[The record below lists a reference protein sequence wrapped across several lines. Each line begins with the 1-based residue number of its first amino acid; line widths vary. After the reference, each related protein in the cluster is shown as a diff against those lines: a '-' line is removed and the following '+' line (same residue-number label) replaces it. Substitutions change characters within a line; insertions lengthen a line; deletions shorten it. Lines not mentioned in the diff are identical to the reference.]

1 MSRLKNAHVVIINCI
16 ITGAVIYYIY
26 GIRHRAYGEKL
37 HSLVCFIGKKS
48 FNLLKSGHVINVKE
62 VKSFKTNS
70 IIFGNVI
77 RQTSVTSTPYK

>member
-1 MSRLKNAHVVIINCI
+1 MIK
-16 ITGAVIYYIY
+16 
-26 GIRHRAYGEKL
+26 RHRAYGEKL
-37 HSLVCFIGKKS
+37 RSLVVNQCVIGMTTNCFIGKKS